1 MTIRDAIQ
9 WFQTTFARPIQSTFT
24 GTPFSADIV
33 SAIAYQETGYI
44 WQPLVEKGLF
54 AKDVLRLSVGDT
66 LDADR
71 GRTAFPKTKARLLQH
86 AQGAEMFRIARQALE
101 DMAQHVPGYARAVR
115 NPDKFCHGF
124 GIFQYDLQFF
134 KSDPDFF
141 LRQQWTDAGECFRR
155 LLTELVAAK
164 GRAGFGS
171 RTGLTDREQVATAI
185 AYNRGSYDP
194 AKGLKQGHRN
204 DEGKFY
210 GELVSAY
217 YDIGKSIPDPPGT
230 ADGGGPGINI
240 THDTPFVPL
249 PDNRRAP
256 AYPGRVIRRDSADSK
271 SVKLIQQRLRDLSYT
286 QRNVNGST
294 GPLAVD
300 GGFGE
305 NTDAAVRLFQAR
317 HTDVHGSP
325 LAVDGEVG
333 SGTWGALF
341 GVAAIPVSDS
351 PATGGL
357 HGAVLDAASLEVGV
371 LEDPPGSNSGPR
383 VREYQRTVNIS
394 AGDPWCVAFV
404 FWCYVQAAAKLGI
417 TNPMAR
423 NCRTGGVLDL
433 WNRAREA
440 AILTITTAQAQ
451 DDPSLVKPGMLFII
465 STGNGNGHTGFVSRV
480 IGQQME
486 TIEGNTN
493 DGGSRE
499 GIGVFRRT
507 GRTISSINRG
517 FIDFAPGS

>member
-1 MTIRDAIQ
+1 MTIRDAIE
-9 WFQTTFARPIQSTFT
+9 WFQTTFARPLQSTFT
-24 GTPFSADIV
+24 GTPFSADMV

-44 WQPLVEKGLF
+44 WRPLVEKGLS

-71 GRTAFPKTKARLLQH
+71 GRSAFPKTRAHLLQH
-86 AQGAEMFRIARQALE
+86 AQGAEVFRVAREALVEMARQVA
-101 DMAQHVPGYARAVR
+101 GYSKAVK
-115 NPDKFCHGF
+115 NPAKFCHGF

-134 KSDPDFF
+134 KNDPDFF
-141 LRQQWTDAGECFRR
+141 LKQQWADAGECFKR
-155 LLTELVAAK
+155 LLAELVSAK
-164 GRAGFGS
+164 KRAGFGS
-171 RTGLTDREQVATAI
+171 RTSLTDREQVATAI
-185 AYNRGSYDP
+185 AYNRGSFDP

-204 DEGKFY
+204 DEGRFY

-217 YDIGKSIPDPPGT
+217 YDIGKSIPDAPGT

-249 PDNRRAP
+249 SDNRKAP
-256 AYPGRVIRRDSADSK
+256 VYPGRFIKRDSAHVK
-271 SVKLIQQRLRDLSYT
+271 SVKLIQQRLRDLGYT
-286 QRNVNGST
+286 QRNADGST

-305 NTDAAVRLFQAR
+305 NTDAAVRLFQVR
-317 HTDVHGSP
+317 HTDVHGAP

-341 GVAAIPVSDS
+341 GAATVPESNNSAIS
-351 PATGGL
+351 GGL
-357 HGAVLDAASLEVGV
+357 HGAVLDVSSLEVGV
-371 LEDPPGSNSGPR
+371 LEDPPGSNSGKR

-404 FWCYVQAAAKLGI
+404 FWCHGQAAVKLGI
-417 TNPMAR
+417 INPMAK

-433 WNRAREA
+433 WNRARETGV
-440 AILTITTAQAQ
+440 LTITTAQAQ
-451 DDPSLVKPGMLFII
+451 DDPSLVRPGMIFII
-465 STGNGNGHTGFVSRV
+465 STGNGHGHTGIVSRV
-480 IGQQME
+480 VGQQME

-507 GRTISSINRG
+507 GRTINSINRG
-517 FIDFAPGS
+517 FIDFAPG